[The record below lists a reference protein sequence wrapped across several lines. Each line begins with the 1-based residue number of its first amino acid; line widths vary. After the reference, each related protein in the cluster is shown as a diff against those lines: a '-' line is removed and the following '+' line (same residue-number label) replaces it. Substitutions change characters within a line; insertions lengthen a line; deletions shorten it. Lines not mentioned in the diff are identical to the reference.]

1 MNSLFKISTCICL
14 KIIKFCF
21 LFFVYRKRTKNNGN
35 VRSKPSFLSMHIF
48 SQFASISYSFH
59 IFFSLSLHSCLL
71 SLLKPSL
78 SPLIPPRFSISTL
91 PLRSLQIIP
100 YRDSSNSHFISPNT
114 SLLTKI
120 PSSLLTHT
128 HLLSHLN
135 LFPFSKLTPFQ
146 CE

>member
-1 MNSLFKISTCICL
+1 MPMLGQNPPFFLCTSSPNLHPFLTLFT
-14 KIIKFCF
+14 
-21 LFFVYRKRTKNNGN
+21 
-35 VRSKPSFLSMHIF
+35 
-48 SQFASISYSFH
+48 

-114 SLLTKI
+114 SILTKI

-135 LFPFSKLTPFQ
+135 LFPFSQLTPFQ
-146 CE
+146 CEQKEREGKEECEWEERGGEV